1 MASANQHYNAK
12 FFYSGDAE
20 DGISFTVNQITND
33 TVAAAA
39 AIRNIGPT
47 FNQKFK
53 KDATAVFD
61 YGAITLPDLIVE
73 QE

>member
-1 MASANQHYNAK
+1 MKANENYNAK
-12 FFYSGDAE
+12 FFYAGDVAE
-20 DGISFTVNQITND
+20 GIGFTVNQITND
-33 TVAAAA
+33 TVAAAT

-61 YGAITLPDLIVE
+61 YGAITLPDIIVE
-73 QE
+73 KE